1 MPTGGRR
8 AGSVLVNAC
17 ARRLLQLPET
27 TLAPTGAPPRPTLRC
42 WTHLATVP
50 VAIAGAIVLV
60 ILGGGTLARQISLA
74 VYGVCL
80 VLLFS
85 VSASYHRGPW
95 SPRTRRVW
103 GRLDHATIFLAIAGT
118 YTPLVVIWVLA
129 GSGVIVATTG
139 VPLPR
144 WVTVVLYLGVGWTV
158 VFFLPA
164 LADRIHT
171 SGLVV
176 LATGGALYCAGAI
189 VYALKR
195 PQLWPRVFGYHEVFH
210 ILVIAATAVY
220 FVFILETVALPR

>member
-1 MPTGGRR
+1 MRSPP
-8 AGSVLVNAC
+8 
-17 ARRLLQLPET
+17 LPDT
-27 TLAPTGAPPRPTLRC
+27 TLTAAPPRPSLRGL
-42 WTHLATVP
+42 THLATVP
-50 VAIAGAIVLV
+50 LAIAGAISLVVLS
-60 ILGGGTLARQISLA
+60 GGNIARQISLGI
-74 VYGVCL
+74 YGVCL
-80 VLLFS
+80 VLLFA

-118 YTPLVVIWVLA
+118 YTPVVVNVLRGWPSIVLLVVIWVLA
-129 GSGVIVATTG
+129 GSGVVVATTG

-164 LADRIHT
+164 LGDRIHA

-176 LATGGALYCAGAI
+176 LAAGGALYCAGAI
-189 VYALKR
+189 CYATKR
-195 PQLWPRVFGYHEVFH
+195 PRLWPKVFGYHEVFH

-220 FVFILETVALPR
+220 FVFIMDTVALQR

>member
-1 MPTGGRR
+1 
-8 AGSVLVNAC
+8 VLPAV
-17 ARRLLQLPET
+17 
-27 TLAPTGAPPRPTLRC
+27 
-42 WTHLATVP
+42 
-50 VAIAGAIVLV
+50 AGAITLV
-60 ILGGGTLARQISLA
+60 VVSGGDVARQISLG

-95 SPRTRRVW
+95 SPKTRRVW

-118 YTPLVVIWVLA
+118 YTPVVVNVLKGWPSIVLLVVIWVLA

-139 VPLPR
+139 IPLPR
-144 WVTVVLYLGVGWTV
+144 WVTVVLYVGVGWTV

-171 SGLVV
+171 SGLIV
-176 LATGGALYCAGAI
+176 LGVGGALYSAGAI
-189 VYALKR
+189 CYALKR
-195 PQLWPRVFGYHEVFH
+195 PRLWPRVFGFHEVFH

-220 FVFILETVALPR
+220 FVFILETVALQG